1 MRAVRRA
8 LTLLSLAAAVLAS
21 TSSNAAATPLLPA
34 NCSCGS
40 LYATGNGYVGETVT
54 TGAVVGYVSKG
65 TIWVRKHAN
74 STFHVTSYG
83 KRAWVS
89 SLRAWKFT
97 GTSMYVKASGGWWV
111 KAQGTGV
118 SMSSTAQGTA
128 TLEGKGDYYL
138 NAASRPAHWPSLE
151 PRHIQLRG

>member
-1 MRAVRRA
+1 MRSVRRA
-8 LTLLSLAAAVLAS
+8 LTLVSLATAVLA
-21 TSSNAAATPLLPA
+21 TSSTAAATPLLAA
-34 NCSCGS
+34 NCQCGS
-40 LYATGNGYVGETVT
+40 LYATGDGYVGQTVT
-54 TGAVVGYVSKG
+54 TGAVVGYVRSG

-83 KRAWVS
+83 KRVWVT
-89 SLRAWKFT
+89 SLKAWKFT

-111 KAQGTGV
+111 KVQGTGV
-118 SMSSTAQGTA
+118 CVSSTAQGTA